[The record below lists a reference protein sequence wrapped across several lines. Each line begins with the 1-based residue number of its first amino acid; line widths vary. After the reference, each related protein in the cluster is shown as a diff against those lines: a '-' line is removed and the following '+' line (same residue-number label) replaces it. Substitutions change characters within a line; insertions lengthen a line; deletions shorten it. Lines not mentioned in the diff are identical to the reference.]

1 MNTKRKTCS
10 NKVKIE
16 LAIDDKS
23 LTTIDS
29 DEHVHTERARYC
41 KCFEMARQ
49 TKKIMIEMYFFE
61 KKQQSKISRRKKQ
74 KHTSSACLWS
84 TMTLENEK

>member
-1 MNTKRKTCS
+1 MNTKRKTSS

-23 LTTIDS
+23 LTTIDN

-41 KCFEMARQ
+41 KCFAMARQ
-49 TKKIMIEMYFFE
+49 SKKIMIEMYFRKETAEQNF
-61 KKQQSKISRRKKQ
+61 KKKKTEAHEQ
-74 KHTSSACLWS
+74 RMPMVHNDT
-84 TMTLENEK
+84 